1 MPTYNYGNTQPYQLQ
16 PSYQTAPQ
24 TYYTTAAQPPTQTN
38 GSLMTVYVNNE
49 DDVTMYPVAAGTTV
63 MLISFEQKK
72 FWLKSRGTN
81 GVPMP
86 LRSFSF
92 EELAPSYQNQNTSVS
107 REEFSALSSKLDK
120 LIAELGGAKSE

>member
-1 MPTYNYGNTQPYQLQ
+1 MPTYNNQP
-16 PSYQTAPQ
+16 
-24 TYYTTAAQPPTQTN
+24 YYTTGQNQQQISSYGQPYYQTGMNQPAQSA
-38 GSLMTVYVNNE
+38 GSLMTIYVNGE
-49 DDVTMYPVAAGTTV
+49 DDVNMYPVSAGTTV
-63 MLISFEQKK
+63 MLISFEQKR

-92 EELAPSYQNQNTSVS
+92 EELAPSYNNQNGGVS

-120 LIAELGGAKSE
+120 LIAELGGSKE